1 MHRRCPS
8 EVLHEHL
15 VSAGVVG
22 LLQAHQRF
30 DKRRKLKLRTLAAHR
45 IRGAMLDYLRELD
58 PLSRDLRQFQKKR
71 ENVVARLTSDFG
83 AQPSEEDIAQGMALP
98 LRRYR
103 TLVQAA
109 QDGVVSLD
117 AASHDDGRLSSS

>member
-1 MHRRCPS
+1 M
-8 EVLHEHL
+8 
-15 VSAGVVG
+15 
-22 LLQAHQRF
+22 
-30 DKRRKLKLRTLAAHR
+30 
-45 IRGAMLDYLRELD
+45 MLDYLRELD

-83 AQPSEEDIAQGMALP
+83 AQPSEEDIAQEMALP

-117 AASHDDGRLSSS
+117 AASHDDGRPLELMTPAHQVTERRALCSKRTNASTNGGNSN